1 MLIQVRLILKLFLV
15 FAMLTLSACEMS
27 KQDWKAISQAS
38 CSLSVNCDPATGRVN
53 LGPKRSASRAI
64 ETKSGT
70 YVRDGNSIYNG
81 LQRQY
86 RYNADQ
92 YCVYRD
98 GTTLNVGHRHC
109 PPNI

>member
-1 MLIQVRLILKLFLV
+1 MQVRVIMKLFLV